1 MDIFLIIVGS
11 LLMIVGFFGCFL
23 PIIPGPPI
31 SYLGLIALHYT
42 SDVSFTD
49 NFLITWGIIT
59 AVVFGLD
66 YVIPSYGTKKYG
78 GTRAGVIG
86 SMIGVVFGLFLFPPI
101 GIIIGPMIGAFIG
114 ELFTGRN
121 SKEAIRAAWGSFI
134 GFLLG
139 TLLKMVASV
148 MMIYYFVEA
157 LI

>member
-11 LLMIVGFFGCFL
+11 LLMIVGFLGCFL
-23 PIIPGPPI
+23 PILPGPPI

-42 SDVSFTD
+42 TAVSFSD
-49 NFLITWGIIT
+49 DFLITWGVIT

-86 SMIGVVFGLFLFPPI
+86 SMVGVVFGLFLFPPI
-101 GIIIGPMIGAFIG
+101 GIIIGPMVGAFIG

-121 SKEAIRAAWGSFI
+121 SKEALRAAWGSFI